1 AGDVLIRRGEVE
13 RAIYIVIAG
22 ALEVVSVEGGAFGAR
37 VIPVPTGSVIGEI
50 GFFDARP
57 RSATV
62 RAVTD
67 GEVRRLDHEGYEA
80 LARSDP
86 ALARTLLFELGRI
99 VAVRL
104 RQTNEFIRGWLGVRR
119 ASCCS
124 TTTERRSPCS
134 SSPRSPRPSL
144 AASSCAGR
152 PAGAARCVRCYP
164 SSASTV
170 RRRSS
175 RCATRIAARAS
186 GA

>member
-1 AGDVLIRRGEVE
+1 MGTSSFFEYPAPDEEQPPDELLFLSGQSEAHWRAIFAHAQPQSFRAGDVLIRRGEVE

-22 ALEVVSVEGGAFGAR
+22 ALEVVSVEGGASGAR

-99 VAVRL
+99 LAVRL
-104 RQTNEFIRGWLGVRR
+104 RQTNEFIRGWLG
-119 ASCCS
+119 
-124 TTTERRSPCS
+124 
-134 SSPRSPRPSL
+134 
-144 AASSCAGR
+144 
-152 PAGAARCVRCYP
+152 
-164 SSASTV
+164 
-170 RRRSS
+170 
-175 RCATRIAARAS
+175 
-186 GA
+186 